1 MRHHSLGEDPVLL
14 SKSTAFAMC
23 YGSIRM
29 SHCLVIELPEPE
41 LREIRYMLDSL
52 LVKADLA
59 LDLMEREISLDFGGL
74 NVDIDPDSC
83 TPPGAEDFGAVLV
96 STTVTAD
103 ADQSGSISLSC
114 RRGSVTFDSGPAMAA
129 STPPPPPTSP
139 VSVRI
144 PTPAQEPTIAPPPT
158 ITHGCYPLIVSSRE
172 NVGFPDYSYHP
183 HFVRAGV
190 PGTYRFPPTSSG
202 HAPGSPHYAIIKGLY
217 VGVFDDEDEIKPW
230 VLGIPGSSYHKA
242 RSWEEARDLY
252 NARLNSGAVQV
263 LA

>member
-1 MRHHSLGEDPVLL
+1 MCHHSVGEDPVLL

-23 YGSIRM
+23 DGLIRM

-74 NVDIDPDSC
+74 NVDIDLDSC

-96 STTVTAD
+96 STAATAD
-103 ADQSGSISLSC
+103 ANQSGSISLSH
-114 RRGSVTFDSGPAMAA
+114 RRGSVTFDTGPVVAA
-129 STPPPPPTSP
+129 SMPPPPPTLP

-144 PTPAQEPTIAPPPT
+144 PTPAPEPTIAPPPT
-158 ITHGCYPLIVSSRE
+158 ITHGRYPLIVSSRE

-183 HFVRAGV
+183 HFVCAGLYLTLAFV
-190 PGTYRFPPTSSG
+190 SGIPGTYRFPPTSSG

-230 VLGIPGSSYHKA
+230 VLGIPGSSYHMA
-242 RSWEEARDLY
+242 RS
-252 NARLNSGAVQV
+252 
-263 LA
+263 